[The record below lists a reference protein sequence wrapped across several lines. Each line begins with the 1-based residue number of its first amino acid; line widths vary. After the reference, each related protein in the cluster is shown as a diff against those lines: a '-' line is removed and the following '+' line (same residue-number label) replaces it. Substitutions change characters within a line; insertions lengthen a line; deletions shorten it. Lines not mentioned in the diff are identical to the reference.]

1 MALANENYLK
11 TPEVYCFDEIE
22 KRVNAYKLVH
32 PNAKLIRLGIG
43 DVTRPL
49 PNEVVQAMHDAIDEM
64 SSADTFRGYSP
75 PQGYDFLIE
84 KIVRDYRS
92 SGINIDKES
101 VFINDGAKSD
111 IGNIGHVLGR
121 DNIIAIAE
129 PVYPVYENA
138 TIMSGRA
145 GVLTEEM
152 KWSNVVY
159 LRCNEETG
167 FAPELP
173 KERVDIVYLCNPNN
187 PTGTVMKKNELK
199 RWVDYAIENES
210 IIVYD
215 GAYCSF
221 VNEPDVPRSI
231 YEIKG
236 AKKVAV
242 EIRSYSKTAGFTG
255 LRCGYT
261 IFPTELMVYSKLGEE
276 VSLNKLWNRRVAN
289 YTNGVSYVVQ
299 RAAEALY
306 SKKGKNETQEL
317 VNYYLTNTALIRNEL
332 KSFGFKVFGGVSSPY
347 VWFRTPDNQTSWKF
361 FQQLLYE
368 NQIVATPGVIFG
380 VRGEGYMRFSGFSSR
395 EETLV
400 ALERIRKSKYQI

>member
-22 KRVNAYKLVH
+22 KRVNAFRLVH

-159 LRCNEETG
+159 LRCDEKTN

-173 KERVDIVYLCNPNN
+173 KERVDVIYLCNPNN
-187 PTGTVMKKNELK
+187 PTGTVMKKSELK
-199 RWVDYAIENES
+199 RWVDYAIENQS

-215 GAYCSF
+215 GAYSSF

-261 IFPTELMVYSKLGEE
+261 IFPPELMVYTKLGEE
-276 VSLNKLWNRRVAN
+276 VSLNKLWNRRIAN

-299 RAAEALY
+299 RGAEALY
-306 SKKGKNETQEL
+306 TKKGKIETQEI

-332 KSFGFKVFGGVSSPY
+332 KSIGFKVFGGVSSPY
-347 VWFRTPDNQTSWKF
+347 VWFSTPDNQPSWKF

-368 NQIVATPGVIFG
+368 NQIVATPGIIFG
-380 VRGEGYMRFSGFSSR
+380 IRGEGFMRFSGFSSR

-400 ALERIRKSKYQI
+400 ALERIRKSKY

>member
-11 TPEVYCFDEIE
+11 TPEIYGFDEIE
-22 KRVNAYKLVH
+22 KRVNAFKLVH
-32 PNAKLIRLGIG
+32 PNIKLIRLGVG

-49 PNEVVQAMHDAIDEM
+49 PNEVIQAMHDAIDEM

-92 SGINIDKES
+92 FGISIDKES

-145 GVLTEEM
+145 GVLTDEM

-159 LRCNEETG
+159 LRCNEETN

-173 KERVDIVYLCNPNN
+173 KERVDVIYLCNPNN
-187 PTGTVMKKNELK
+187 PTGTVMKKAELK
-199 RWVDYAIENES
+199 RWVDYAIENQS

-215 GAYCSF
+215 GAYSSY
-221 VNEPDVPRSI
+221 VTEQDVPRSI

-236 AKKVAV
+236 ARKVAV
-242 EIRSYSKTAGFTG
+242 EVRSYSKTAGFTG
-255 LRCGYT
+255 LRCGYSV
-261 IFPTELMVYSKLGEE
+261 FPQELMVYTKMGDE
-276 VSLNKLWNRRVAN
+276 VSLYKLWSRRVAN
-289 YTNGVSYVVQ
+289 YTNGVSYIVQ
-299 RAAEALY
+299 RAAESLY
-306 SKKGKNETQEL
+306 GKKGKNETQEL
-317 VNYYLTNTALIRNEL
+317 VNYYLTNTTLIRNEL
-332 KSFGFKVFGGVSSPY
+332 ISFGLEVYGGVNSPY
-347 VWFRTPDNQTSWKF
+347 VWFKTPGNQSSWKF

-368 NQIVATPGVIFG
+368 NQIVATPGIIFG
-380 VRGEGYMRFSGFSSR
+380 IQGEGFMRFSGFNSR

-400 ALERIRKSKYQI
+400 ALERMRKSKY